1 MTTGMQRR
9 QRGAALLMLLM
20 IFGVLGAYYA
30 MRAFGEAGQSL
41 EQEKT
46 SLAAMVQAQDAL
58 LGFAAMNGRLPC
70 PATAASNGIESPVGG
85 GACTLPYTGF
95 LPAVT
100 LGLPGVDAAGYAVDA
115 WAGRL
120 RYAVTTAITP
130 GPNANAATTTN
141 GIQAATTPVF
151 GPAADLRVCGS
162 STGVTAT
169 TCGTAPAIT
178 TTAVAIVFSAGP
190 NRGAA
195 GGTDEA
201 ANQNADRVFV
211 SHPKADATAA
221 NGEFDDLLI
230 WLAPNTLFAR
240 MTQAGRL
247 P

>member
-1 MTTGMQRR
+1 MNDETMRR
-9 QRGAALLMLLM
+9 QRGAALLMVLM
-20 IFGVLGAYYA
+20 ILGVLGAYFA
-30 MRAFGEAGQSL
+30 IRAFGEAGQNL
-41 EQEKT
+41 EQEKA
-46 SLAAMVQAQDAL
+46 SLAAMVQVQEAL

-70 PATAASNGIESPVGG
+70 PATAASNGVESPPGG

-95 LPAVT
+95 VPAVT
-100 LGLPGVDAAGYAVDA
+100 LGLPGVDAAGYPVDG

-120 RYAVTTAITP
+120 RYAVTTAI
-130 GPNANAATTTN
+130 ANAATTTN

-151 GPAADLRVCGS
+151 GAAADLRVCSS
-162 STGVTAT
+162 STGIAAT

-178 TTAVAIVFSAGP
+178 TTAVAVVFSAGP

-195 GGTDEA
+195 GGADEA
-201 ANQNADRVFV
+201 ANQNADQVFV
-211 SHPKADATAA
+211 SHPKSDTTAA